1 MIIIGLLD
9 STLEEGLGIRTA
21 RTDGGWKLGAL
32 RGIPTNTHTE
42 NRRAASQRPLHPPAP
57 RRKQVPRPQCTDE
70 KLNLSSKQL
79 QIIGHIPLLVPALHS
94 VDAQAAVDET
104 TATTRAGKRD
114 RRGFIP
120 VVNIELLCC
129 VLVARAQ
136 CR

>member
-42 NRRAASQRPLHPPAP
+42 NRLHPPAP

-79 QIIGHIPLLVPALHS
+79 QIIGHIPLLVPALLS

-104 TATTRAGKRD
+104 TTTTRAGKRD

-120 VVNIELLCC
+120 MVNIELLCC